1 MRSPLYQ
8 FFGTVRRFLEQLEDW
23 PIRLSP
29 RFKCLKDCRRFRI
42 ILLRKGDSLSYDYY
56 YTQVI

>member
-8 FFGTVRRFLEQLEDW
+8 FFGTVRQFLEQLKDW
-23 PIRLSP
+23 LIRLSP
-29 RFKCLKDCRRFRI
+29 RFKCLNCRRFRI